1 MFGSRQTEK
10 LGEGVSVMKKIIAE
24 YTFSA
29 EERLRVKALAKCCG
43 LHEVT
48 ASILYSRG
56 VDTPEKAE
64 RFLHPSRK
72 NLLSPFLMRGMR
84 ELKEEIDRVK
94 SEGKLVVVYGDYD
107 ADGIGAASIL
117 TSALRAYGVHC
128 MAHIP
133 ERSEGYGMTVPAL
146 EKLISENGPALIVTV
161 DCGISNRE
169 CVEYIKSRG
178 VKVIVTDHHEL
189 PDKLPDCTIVNPKL
203 ADDYPYD
210 NLCGAGVAFKIACAL
225 LGERAYDLMD
235 LAAISTVADSVPLT
249 GENRDIVYEGLK
261 LINRRPRAA
270 IRNLLSGRKDETTA
284 QTLAFTIAPRVN
296 AAGRMGDAN
305 CALRLFTAESA
316 EEVYDLSCR
325 LNEYNLERQ
334 QLCDEVYRS
343 AKEQIRKQGAY
354 GNVIMLC
361 DESWSA
367 GLIGIVAAR
376 ISEEFNRPAILF
388 VKNGDCL
395 KGSARTIENVNI
407 YEALKACSEHIKEFG
422 GHAQAAGVNIRAEE
436 FEPLKQA
443 LDEYIGKTYTKEDFI
458 PSVAVCEEEGLV
470 FDLAF
475 AQELERLEPFGVGN
489 KRPLF
494 KLETEKTAARRLKDG
509 SPHISIRADG
519 LDLVWFGGESALP
532 LLGSDICKTL
542 VFECGISRF
551 KGKESVRGLVKEM
564 LCGTAG
570 GESTELY
577 KFRNNLLRLT
587 QPEVSV
593 TAQKESSEQICARIS
608 AARNSCNYGLLL
620 VCSEKVPLQFAQAV
634 EGLETDLFHLS
645 SQNIGNAVLIS
656 PAADV
661 AVSLYRDV
669 IFLDNPADF
678 HLKELAGKKIVV
690 NREICGYNDIAQL
703 ETSRAVMSEIY
714 RGLKSGTECEDS
726 VDFALASGLAF
737 PHTQIIFALE
747 VFLELGFFRFER
759 GRLVAVHGKKSDLKL
774 SKLYC
779 AVCALKEGS

>member
-1 MFGSRQTEK
+1 
-10 LGEGVSVMKKIIAE
+10 MKKITPE
-24 YTFSA
+24 YTFTDAQCSDI
-29 EERLRVKALAKCCG
+29 RALARECG
-43 LHEVT
+43 LREIT
-48 ASILYSRG
+48 AKILYSRG
-56 VDTPEKAE
+56 VDTPEKVREFLSPSAE
-64 RFLHPSRK
+64 HF
-72 NLLSPFLMRGMR
+72 LSPFLMRGMR
-84 ELKEEIDRVK
+84 ELVDAIGEVRR
-94 SEGKLVVVYGDYD
+94 EGGTVAVFGDYD
-107 ADGIGAASIL
+107 ADGIGAASVL
-117 TSALRAYGVHC
+117 TAALRRYGMDCVAY
-128 MAHIP
+128 IP
-133 ERSEGYGMTVPAL
+133 ERAEGYGLSVAAL
-146 EKLISENGPALIVTV
+146 EKIIDEYTPSLIVTV
-161 DCGISNRE
+161 DCGVSCRE
-169 CVEYIKSRG
+169 EVEYVKARG
-178 VKVIVTDHHEL
+178 VRIIVTDHHEL
-189 PDKLPDCTIVNPKL
+189 PEVLPDCTVINPKI

-225 LGERAYDLMD
+225 LGEDAYPLVQ
-235 LAAISTVADSVPLT
+235 LAAVSTVADSVPLV
-249 GENRDIVYEGLK
+249 GENRDIVAEGLRR
-261 LINRRPRAA
+261 INGHPCDAIAGLLAGRRED
-270 IRNLLSGRKDETTA
+270 ITA
-284 QTLAFTIAPRVN
+284 TSLAFTVAPRIN

-305 CALRLFTAESA
+305 SALRLFTSENKAEI
-316 EEVYDLSCR
+316 YDLTCL
-325 LNEYNLERQ
+325 LNEYNIGRQ
-334 QLCDEVYRS
+334 QACDEAYRC
-343 AKEQIRKQGAY
+343 AKEKIEREGAY
-354 GNVIMLC
+354 GNIIMLC
-361 DESWSA
+361 DENWNT
-367 GLIGIVAAR
+367 GLVGIVAAK
-376 ISEEFNRPAILF
+376 IAEEFNRPAILF

-494 KLETEKTAARRLKDG
+494 KLETEKTEARRLKDG

-737 PHTQIIFALE
+737 PYTQIIFALE